1 MGPGTTRSGR
11 RGARG
16 AKARTAGRIGAG
28 LGTGRRVR
36 AGLGTGCCVGAGLGT
51 GCCVGAGLG
60 TRRRVRAG
68 LGTGCCVRAGL
79 GAGRRVGARLGAG
92 RRVGARLGI
101 NLGRCAEG
109 MAGSLAGLDIPT
121 VTSFGLEGTTGFIG
135 RSGRGPVGPRP
146 GPVGGTCDTGN
157 AGLSNRPVVRCSL
170 TPGGPTI
177 VTGRGGMNP
186 VQTIPTR
193 TRPGI
198 GTAMN
203 PDIGVSAPA
212 VPTAPANMIPPTV
225 PPTTVSPA
233 TVSPATVSPTAVS
246 PTSPARPIMP
256 IVPSSPAP
264 RRAPRIVPWIV
275 PIRKIIPTSTPTPAG
290 RIPTNSRTNA
300 PSPSPV
306 IGSVQ
311 ARKKR
316 CIQIP
321 VLITLPVG
329 PTVIRDT
336 HAFHGFPIALAPIRL
351 PFVTLF
357 QRAQRPIRYRNTLAL
372 ALKTTRNA
380 VSIGIVVIVP
390 TRHPVDPTGTRCHP

>member
-1 MGPGTTRSGR
+1 
-11 RGARG
+11 
-16 AKARTAGRIGAG
+16 
-28 LGTGRRVR
+28 
-36 AGLGTGCCVGAGLGT
+36 
-51 GCCVGAGLG
+51 
-60 TRRRVRAG
+60 
-68 LGTGCCVRAGL
+68 
-79 GAGRRVGARLGAG
+79 
-92 RRVGARLGI
+92 
-101 NLGRCAEG
+101 
-109 MAGSLAGLDIPT
+109 MAGSVAGLDIPT

-157 AGLSNRPVVRCSL
+157 AGLSNRPVVRCGL
-170 TPGGPTI
+170 TPGSPSI

-203 PDIGVSAPA
+203 PDIGISAPA
-212 VPTAPANMIPPTV
+212 VPTAPANMV
-225 PPTTVSPA
+225 PTTVAPT

-246 PTSPARPIMP
+246 PTSPARSIMP

-275 PIRKIIPTSTPTPAG
+275 PIRKIIPTRTPTPAR
-290 RIPTNSRTNA
+290 RIPTNSRTDT

-321 VLITLPVG
+321 VLVTLPVG

-336 HAFHGFPIALAPIRL
+336 HAFHSFSIALAPIRL

-357 QRAQRPIRYRNTLAL
+357 QRAQCPIRYRNTLAL

-390 TRHPVDPTGTRCHP
+390 PRHPVDTTGTRSHPYQAQEPKFLRVVHVGWV

>member
-1 MGPGTTRSGR
+1 
-11 RGARG
+11 
-16 AKARTAGRIGAG
+16 
-28 LGTGRRVR
+28 
-36 AGLGTGCCVGAGLGT
+36 
-51 GCCVGAGLG
+51 
-60 TRRRVRAG
+60 
-68 LGTGCCVRAGL
+68 
-79 GAGRRVGARLGAG
+79 
-92 RRVGARLGI
+92 
-101 NLGRCAEG
+101 
-109 MAGSLAGLDIPT
+109 MAGSVAGLDSPT

-146 GPVGGTCDTGN
+146 GPVGSTCDTGN
-157 AGLSNRPVVRCSL
+157 AGLSNRPVVRCGL
-170 TPGGPTI
+170 TPGGPSI

-198 GTAMN
+198 WTAMN

-212 VPTAPANMIPPTV
+212 VPSAPANMVPASV
-225 PPTTVSPA
+225 PPTTVAPTA
-233 TVSPATVSPTAVS
+233 VSPATVSPTAVS

-275 PIRKIIPTSTPTPAG
+275 PIRKIIPTRTPTPAG

-316 CIQIP
+316 RIQIP

-336 HAFHGFPIALAPIRL
+336 HAFHSFSIALAPIRL
-351 PFVTLF
+351 PFVTFL
-357 QRAQRPIRYRNTLAL
+357 QGAQCPIRYRNGLSV
-372 ALKTTRNA
+372 ALKTTRNL
-380 VSIGIVVIVP
+380 VSVGIVMIGTP
-390 TRHPVDPTGTRCHP
+390 RHPVDPTGTRSHP